1 MEVLQAGGGAR
12 DEVEMVPL
20 GRTLLETV
28 EEEGDGEYV
37 AMDLPGR
44 VSEKKERGE
53 EKIRK

>member
-1 MEVLQAGGGAR
+1 MDVLQVGGGAR

-44 VSEKKERGE
+44 VSEKKKKGGR
-53 EKIRK
+53 KIRK